1 MIFDRI
7 IGAETEFGVTCPAR
21 PGANDT
27 VLSTLVVDSFA
38 AAGGPGGGG
47 ESGWDYETETPL
59 RDARGFEMPERE
71 AHASQMTHRG
81 HVLTSEDIARELIEE
96 TPDTVNPAFWETAV
110 MNRVLPNG
118 ARLYVDHAHPEYSA
132 PEATNPWDAAAWD
145 LAGDRIAAAAAAAI
159 PRRYASTWPE
169 PVLLYKNNTDNKS
182 VSYGAHENYLVPR
195 GLDFQRLAAGLLP
208 FLATR
213 QVVTGAGRAGIG
225 ASEVRPGF
233 QISQRADFFE
243 RLIGLETTVRRP
255 IVNTRD
261 EPHADPDRYRRLH
274 VITGDSNLAHT
285 SAVLKYATA
294 AAVLTL
300 IEHDAAPRL
309 DLADPVAAMR
319 ATSHDPTLRVRL
331 ELTDGRRLTA
341 LEIQREYAEA
351 ARAWAEEHDAAP
363 SPTDAR
369 LFDLWFEVLDDL
381 AEDPLLLADR
391 LDWAAKYALVKGY
404 EQRGIG
410 PADPK
415 IQALD
420 LQYADLRPE
429 RSLYSKLVS
438 LGRMRTLLEEDRIRA
453 AVAEPPGDTRAYLRG
468 RMIARWPEQIH
479 SAGWEVLAVRDLAT
493 DRVHRWLMD
502 DPRRLTRAEVED
514 VLAGAA
520 SAHAA
525 ATALGLETVA

>member
-1 MIFDRI
+1 VIFDRI
-7 IGAETEFGVTCPAR
+7 IGSETEFGVTCPAR

-38 AAGGPGGGG
+38 AVDGGR
-47 ESGWDYETETPL
+47 SGWDYEAETPL
-59 RDARGFEMPERE
+59 RDARGFEMPEGQ
-71 AHASQMTHRG
+71 AHPSQMTHRG

-96 TPDTVNPAFWETAV
+96 TPDTVNPAFWESAV

-159 PRRYASTWPE
+159 PRRYAATWPD

-182 VSYGAHENYLVPR
+182 VSYGSHENYLVPR
-195 GLDFQRLAAGLLP
+195 SLDFQRLAAGLLP

-261 EPHADPDRYRRLH
+261 EPHADAEKHRRLH

-285 SAVLKYATA
+285 SAVLKYAMA

-309 DLADPVAAMR
+309 ELADPVAAMQ
-319 ATSHDPTLRVRL
+319 ATSHDPTLRTRL
-331 ELTDGRRLTA
+331 ELADGRRLTA

-351 ARAWAEEHDAAP
+351 ARGWADREGAELRPRDR
-363 SPTDAR
+363 R
-369 LFDLWFEVLDDL
+369 LFELWFEVLRDL
-381 AEDPLLLADR
+381 EEDPLLLADR
-391 LDWAAKYALVKGY
+391 LDWVAKYALVKGY
-404 EQRGIG
+404 EQRGVG
-410 PADPK
+410 PSDPK

-438 LGRMRTLLEEDRIRA
+438 LGRIRTLLDEERIAA
-453 AVAEPPGDTRAYLRG
+453 AVAGPPEDTRAYLRG

-479 SAGWEVLAVRDLAT
+479 SAGWEVLAVRDLST

-502 DPRRLTRAEVED
+502 DPRRLTRAEVEEA
-514 VLAGAA
+514 LGR
-520 SAHAA
+520 A
-525 ATALGLETVA
+525 ATAHEAVLALGLETVS